1 MEQPQSPNAFTKG
14 NPKFGIK
21 TGVQRP
27 KPLKSSTERRLQL
40 PFKQLALED
49 KESERSRNNPCKNDA
64 SNSSVPKGMSGLP
77 PIR

>member
-27 KPLKSSTERRLQL
+27 KPLKSSTETRLNL
-40 PFKQLALED
+40 PLKQAALED
-49 KESERSRNNPCKNDA
+49 KESERSRNIPCKND
-64 SNSSVPKGMSGLP
+64 SNNSSVPKGMSGLP
-77 PIR
+77 TIR